1 MIRIFLCALVLL
13 ATALVSAQQQG
24 GTPPSP
30 PPYTQPTFPDNHPQA
45 QQPPALPKQQ
55 GEMTSSDIQ
64 QQIQETISED
74 PTLNDATIHAKVD
87 DQSIILT
94 GTAQSETQHRRVLQT
109 VQPYTGQRKVVD
121 KIVVKE
127 KA

>member
-1 MIRIFLCALVLL
+1 MTRMFLCALVLL
-13 ATALVSAQQQG
+13 ATPLLPAQQQP
-24 GTPPSP
+24 GTP
-30 PPYTQPTFPDNHPQA
+30 PPYTQPTFPDNHPQSH
-45 QQPPALPKQQ
+45 QPPVLPEQQ
-55 GEMTSSDIQ
+55 SQMTSSDIQ

-74 PTLNDATIHAKVD
+74 PTLSDAMIHAKVD
-87 DQSIILT
+87 EQSITLT

>member
-1 MIRIFLCALVLL
+1 MARILLCALVLL
-13 ATALVSAQQQG
+13 ATPLVSAQQQP
-24 GTPPSP
+24 TSP
-30 PPYTQPTFPDNHPQA
+30 PPYTQPTFPDHHPQA
-45 QQPPALPKQQ
+45 QQPPVLPEQKS
-55 GEMTSSDIQ
+55 EMTSGDIQ

-87 DQSIILT
+87 DQSITLT

>member
-1 MIRIFLCALVLL
+1 MTRIFLCALVLL
-13 ATALVSAQQQG
+13 ATPLLSAQQQ
-24 GTPPSP
+24 PVNP
-30 PPYTQPTFPDNHPQA
+30 PPYTQPMFPDNHPQSH
-45 QQPPALPKQQ
+45 QPPVLPEQQ
-55 GEMTSSDIQ
+55 SQMTSSDIQ

-74 PTLNDATIHAKVD
+74 PTLSDAMIHAKVD
-87 DQSIILT
+87 EQSITLT

>member
-1 MIRIFLCALVLL
+1 VLL
-13 ATALVSAQQQG
+13 ATPLVSAQQQ
-24 GTPPSP
+24 PANP
-30 PPYTQPTFPDNHPQA
+30 PPYTQPTFPDHHPQA
-45 QQPPALPKQQ
+45 QQPPVLPEQQ
-55 GEMTSSDIQ
+55 SQMTSSDIQ

-74 PTLNDATIHAKVD
+74 PTLNDAMIHAKVD
-87 DQSIILT
+87 DQSITLT

>member
-1 MIRIFLCALVLL
+1 
-13 ATALVSAQQQG
+13 
-24 GTPPSP
+24 
-30 PPYTQPTFPDNHPQA
+30 
-45 QQPPALPKQQ
+45 
-55 GEMTSSDIQ
+55 MTSSDIQ
-64 QQIQETISED
+64 QQIQETLSED
-74 PTLNDATIHAKVD
+74 PTLNDATIQAKVD

>member
-1 MIRIFLCALVLL
+1 
-13 ATALVSAQQQG
+13 
-24 GTPPSP
+24 
-30 PPYTQPTFPDNHPQA
+30 
-45 QQPPALPKQQ
+45 
-55 GEMTSSDIQ
+55 MTSSDIQ

-74 PTLNDATIHAKVD
+74 PTLSDATIHAKVN
-87 DQSIILT
+87 DQSITLT

-109 VQPYTGQRKVVD
+109 VQPYTGQRKIVD

>member
-1 MIRIFLCALVLL
+1 MRRIFLCALVLL
-13 ATALVSAQQQG
+13 ATPAISAQQQQAN
-24 GTPPSP
+24 PP

-45 QQPPALPKQQ
+45 QHPPVLPEQQ
-55 GEMTSSDIQ
+55 SQMTSSDIQ
-64 QQIQETISED
+64 QQIQLTIAED
-74 PTLNDATIHAKVD
+74 PTLKDATIRAKVD
-87 DQSIILT
+87 DQSITLT

>member
-1 MIRIFLCALVLL
+1 MTRILLCALVLL
-13 ATALVSAQQQG
+13 ATPVISAQQQP
-24 GTPPSP
+24 GTP
-30 PPYTQPTFPDNHPQA
+30 PPYTQPTFPESHPQT
-45 QQPPALPKQQ
+45 QQPPVLPEQKGQ
-55 GEMTSSDIQ
+55 MTSSDIQ

-74 PTLNDATIHAKVD
+74 PTLKDATIHAKVD
-87 DQSIILT
+87 EQSITLT
-94 GTAQSETQHRRVLQT
+94 GTAQSETQHRKVLET

>member
-1 MIRIFLCALVLL
+1 MTRIFLCALVLL
-13 ATALVSAQQQG
+13 ATPLVSAQQQ
-24 GTPPSP
+24 PNPP
-30 PPYTQPTFPDNHPQA
+30 PPYTQPTFPDYHPQA
-45 QQPPALPKQQ
+45 QQPPVLPEQQ
-55 GEMTSSDIQ
+55 SQMTSSDIQ
-64 QQIQETISED
+64 QQIQLTLAED
-74 PTLNDATIHAKVD
+74 PTLNDATIRAKVD
-87 DQSIILT
+87 DQSITLT